1 MPQYLALFFLFF
13 FSFSCQSKPEE
24 NRPRIASFH
33 AIQDGVIIKK
43 SEGELPSTI
52 TLANAEF
59 RNLGAGLS
67 IPVRIAVVCVSSK
80 EANFS
85 YHFET
90 EEQSIIYSE
99 YLKSKAALYGAKKSY
114 SRLKYLVE
122 NQAAAGK
129 ELNDANVQ
137 LQQMGASMEEN
148 LNRLRMQGIPI
159 EKLNKLK
166 PGNILIVGDIP
177 ETKLNRVK
185 IQSRLFIK
193 FSAFPGERF
202 ETKIDSISDLID
214 PVSRTVK
221 VIIITKNTAN
231 QFKPGMFGTGQVELE
246 NMEALS
252 VPNESIILIGDT
264 SYIFKQVDST
274 SFQRIQVETG
284 IETEDYTQILS
295 GLKMNDK
302 VVSHGS
308 TLLKGLSFGY

>member
-1 MPQYLALFFLFF
+1 MPQYLALLFLFF
-13 FSFSCQSKPEE
+13 LLFSCNSKSEE

-43 SEGELPSTI
+43 SEGEFPSTI
-52 TLANAEF
+52 SLASAEY

-67 IPVRIAVVCVSSK
+67 IPVRISVVCVSSK

-122 NQAAAGK
+122 NEAAAGK
-129 ELNDANVQ
+129 ELNDAQVQ
-137 LQQMGASMEEN
+137 LQQMAASMEEN

-159 EKLNKLK
+159 EKLTNLK

-185 IQSRLFIK
+185 PQSKLHIK

-202 ETKIDSISDLID
+202 ETRVNSISDVID

-221 VIIITKNTAN
+221 VLIITKNSEN
-231 QFKPGMFGTGQVELE
+231 KFKPGMFGTGQVELE
-246 NMEALS
+246 NIEALS
-252 VPNESIILIGDT
+252 VPNEAVILIGDT
-264 SYIFKQVDST
+264 NYIFKQIDSK
-274 SFQRIQVETG
+274 SFQRVQVETG
-284 IETEDYTQILS
+284 IETEEFTQILS
-295 GLKMNDK
+295 GLEANDR

>member
-1 MPQYLALFFLFF
+1 MPKFLALLFLFL
-13 FSFSCQSKPEE
+13 FSLFCHSKPEE

-33 AIQDGVIIKK
+33 AIQDGEIIKK
-43 SEGELPSTI
+43 SEGDLPSTI
-52 TLANAEF
+52 SLSNAEY

-80 EANFS
+80 EASYS

-137 LQQMGASMEEN
+137 LQQMSASMEEN

-159 EKLNKLK
+159 DKLTKLK

-185 IQSRLFIK
+185 IQSRLYIK

-202 ETKIDSISDLID
+202 ETRIDSISDVID

-221 VIIITKNTAN
+221 VLIVTKNTGN

-246 NMEALS
+246 NIEALS

-264 SYIFKQVDST
+264 SYIFKQVDSS
-274 SFQRIQVETG
+274 SFQRIQVDTG
-284 IETEDYTQILS
+284 IETEEYTQILS
-295 GLKMNDK
+295 GLKINDR

>member
-1 MPQYLALFFLFF
+1 MTKSFFLFLTVVCF
-13 FSFSCQSKPEE
+13 VSCNQKSEE
-24 NRPRIASFH
+24 NRPRIATFH
-33 AIQDGVIIKK
+33 TLEDGMIIKK

-52 TLANAEF
+52 SIANVVY
-59 RNLGAGLS
+59 RNLGSGLS
-67 IPVRIAVVCVSSK
+67 IPVRVAVVCVSSK
-80 EANFS
+80 ETNYS

-90 EEQSIIYSE
+90 EEQSLIYSE
-99 YLKSKAALYGAKKSY
+99 YLKSKAALFGAKKSY

-137 LQQMGASMEEN
+137 LQQMVASMDEN

-159 EKLNKLK
+159 EKLNLLK

-185 IQSRLFIK
+185 LQTRVFIK
-193 FSAFPGERF
+193 FSAFPGDRY
-202 ETKIDSISDLID
+202 ETKIDSISDVID

-221 VIIITKNTAN
+221 VLIITKNPGN
-231 QFKPGMFGTGQVELE
+231 QFKPGMFGNGHIELD
-246 NMEALS
+246 NLEALS

-264 SYIFKQVDST
+264 SYLFKQIDVNT
-274 SFQRIQVETG
+274 FQRVQVETG
-284 IETEDYTQILS
+284 IETDEYTQILS
-295 GLKMNDK
+295 GLQTNDR